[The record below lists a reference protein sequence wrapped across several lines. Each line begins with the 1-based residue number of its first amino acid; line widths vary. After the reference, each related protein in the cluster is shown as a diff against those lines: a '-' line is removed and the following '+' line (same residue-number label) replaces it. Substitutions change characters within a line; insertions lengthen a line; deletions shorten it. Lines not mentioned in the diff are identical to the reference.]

1 MNVAICCEKIAD
13 AFGESKF
20 LVAFSYKNIFAVFFC
35 VFNGLVK
42 TSDRFCVL
50 NKNISF
56 TPIFIECLPE
66 DTCNNKLLFSQS
78 KNFRPQFEK
87 GERVDFSCCLR
98 NHLIDWM
105 FFFLRKMKQQKFQLR
120 LKNLRW
126 KKDWTGEVPF
136 FSVISKQM
144 LFVL

>member
-1 MNVAICCEKIAD
+1 MHLEKANSELHFRMRIYLLSLFVYSMAWW
-13 AFGESKF
+13 
-20 LVAFSYKNIFAVFFC
+20 N
-35 VFNGLVK
+35 
-42 TSDRFCVL
+42 TSDSLSVL
-50 NKNISF
+50 NKKISF
-56 TPIFIECLPE
+56 IPIFIERLPE

-136 FSVISKQM
+136 FFSYFKTNAFCT
-144 LFVL
+144 LKD